1 MDLKAY
7 LSLIFIV
14 NRARGI
20 LSSETSISNN
30 KETERIERQNEREND
45 RNALTT
51 LANERTHI

>member
-45 RNALTT
+45 RNAPTT

>member
-30 KETERIERQNEREND
+30 KETERIERENEREND